1 MGFESFVPEIMPG
14 NATMSGIL
22 GLFWLMY
29 LGVGAFTSIFAL
41 AVYIIQ
47 SLSITKMLKSV
58 GHKHPWFAWI
68 PVLNNRAIGDLADC
82 YDNGKPS
89 KHLGKKLFTIA
100 VVEIILAFVT
110 VCTAVIPAIIV
121 MFGYQAYLALL
132 LCVVIIAEAL
142 AMLVLIIPYYVYMYD
157 STWRIYRIFAPSAS
171 VLLLLLTVFFGD
183 IRAFIFLFISR
194 KAPQNLRAPE
204 ITCECEAECAP
215 EA

>member
-1 MGFESFVPEIMPG
+1 MGFESFAPEIMSG

-58 GHKHPWFAWI
+58 GHKHPWLAWI
-68 PVLNNRAIGDLADC
+68 PLLNNRAIGDLADY

-100 VVEIILAFVT
+100 IVEIILAFVT
-110 VCTAVIPAIIV
+110 VCTAVIPAII
-121 MFGYQAYLALL
+121 ALL
-132 LCVVIIAEAL
+132 NLPEIYSLIAVVAMFAEFI
-142 AMLVLIIPYYVYMYD
+142 AMLVLIIPYIIYMYD

-204 ITCECEAECAP
+204 FTCECEAECAP